1 MNIAVVGAA
10 DSPHVIKWVNALAGS
25 GNTVFLY
32 SMPNQKDERGEI
44 HRNVEV
50 VYLAYPEAAGGIK
63 KDAPELRSFIA
74 KEDFQA
80 VAVFDI
86 LTYGV
91 MAQRAKLDHVLLV
104 STGVDVMNG
113 MKAGQKKLLASV
125 IADADAVCATAANV
139 ITRMKEI
146 CKKDQQYF
154 VTPFGVDMELFR
166 PMKIPRPNAFTFG
179 SLKSLEYYD
188 HVDYVI
194 EAYAKFCEQT
204 GMPSLLRVV
213 GGGPALPDLRALVER
228 LGIADKVEFLGW
240 VRNADM
246 PGVIN
251 TLDVVVQMPD
261 EECLGISAIEAM
273 ACEVP
278 VISSDTDGASE
289 YILNGV
295 TGFLVKTGNVDRCA
309 SKMLELA
316 NEKELRESMGFHARQ
331 DVMDQYSLQD
341 CLKKFETALQAAAGM
356 RVR

>member
-1 MNIAVVGAA
+1 MKIAVVGAA
-10 DSPHVIKWVNALAGS
+10 NSPHVIKWVNALAGS
-25 GNTVFLY
+25 GHTVFLY
-32 SMPNQKDERGEI
+32 SMPNQKDERNEI
-44 HRNVEV
+44 ARNVEV
-50 VYLAYPEAAGGIK
+50 VYLPFPEAAGGIK
-63 KDAPELRSFIA
+63 KDAGPLKTMIA
-74 KEDFQA
+74 EGGFPV

-91 MAQRAKLDHVLLV
+91 MAQRAKLDHMLLV
-104 STGVDVMNG
+104 STGIDVVNG
-113 MKAGQKKLLASV
+113 VKSGQKKLLASV
-125 IADADAVCATAANV
+125 IADASAVCATAANV
-139 ITRMKEI
+139 ITRIKEI
-146 CKKDQQYF
+146 YKKEQRYF

-166 PMKIPRPNAFTFG
+166 PMHIPRPDAFTFG

-188 HVDYVI
+188 HVNYVI
-194 EAYAKFCEQT
+194 EAYAKFCEKT

-213 GGGPALPDLRALVER
+213 GGGPALPELQQLVQK
-228 LGIADKVEFLGW
+228 LGVADKVEFLGW

-261 EECLGISAIEAM
+261 DECLGISAIEAM

-295 TGFLVKTGNVDRCA
+295 TGFLVKTGNVERCS

-316 NEKELRESMGFHARQ
+316 TDQPLRESMGFHARQ
-331 DVMDQYSLQD
+331 DVMEQYSLRD
-341 CLKKFETALQAAAGM
+341 CLEKFETALQAASGQ